1 MSADGNSNIIVLI
14 GPEGGFSERE
24 VGEIK
29 SAGGISASLGSRILK
44 TDTAAISVLATL
56 GCKVNQYES
65 EAMQKLFAAAGY
77 EIAQEISEADV
88 VVVNTCTVTAVSSQK
103 SRQMIRRAANK
114 NCVLAVVGCYAQS
127 EPEEI
132 SKIDGVDVIIGTKD
146 RTRIVELVE
155 AALKN
160 RGEKILQVG
169 DVDGIK
175 DFEELPHTP
184 HRTRAFLKI
193 EDGCNN
199 FCSYCII
206 PYVRG
211 RVRSRSLESIRAEC
225 LELKKNYKEIVLTGI
240 HIGAYGRDLRGK
252 DSGVR
257 DKGINLINAIKT
269 VLEAAEPLRLRLG
282 SLESTEMTDELIE
295 LIKND
300 KRICNHVH
308 LPLQSGSD
316 EILKAMR
323 RPYSTKDFATL
334 TARLV
339 KEVPEISIGTD
350 LIVGFPGE
358 TDKHFDETI
367 NFIQSQPF
375 SKIHVFP
382 FSARQG
388 TIAATLPNQI
398 PSQIKKSRA
407 GRALEISRAKS
418 ELFNERFIRETVEII
433 AETSADGLVDGLTKN
448 YVRVYVPDKNIRL
461 GEVITVKVEKIFKDG
476 VKGNEE

>member
-1 MSADGNSNIIVLI
+1 MSACKV
-14 GPEGGFSERE
+14 FFQ
-24 VGEIK
+24 
-29 SAGGISASLGSRILK
+29 
-44 TDTAAISVLATL
+44 TL

-65 EAMQKLFAAAGY
+65 EAMQKLFTAAGY
-77 EIAQEISEADV
+77 EVAQKISEADI

-103 SRQMIRRAANK
+103 SRQMIRRAAK
-114 NCVLAVVGCYAQS
+114 ENCVLVVVGCYAQS

-132 SKIDGVDVIIGTKD
+132 SKIDGVDIIIGTKD

-169 DVDGIK
+169 SVEGIRA
-175 DFEELPHTP
+175 FEELPHTP

-211 RVRSRSLESIRAEC
+211 RVRSRTLESIRAES
-225 LELKKNYKEIVLTGI
+225 LELKANYKEIVLTGI
-240 HIGAYGRDLRGK
+240 HIGAYGRDVK
-252 DSGVR
+252 NIS
-257 DKGINLINAIKT
+257 LIDAVKV
-269 VLEAAEPLRLRLG
+269 VLDAANPLRLRLG
-282 SLESTEMTDELIE
+282 SLESAEMTDELIE

-300 KRICNHVH
+300 VRICNHVH

-323 RPYSTKDFATL
+323 RPYTTKNFAEL

-367 NFIQSQPF
+367 DFIQSQPF

-382 FSARQG
+382 YSARTG
-388 TIAATLPNQI
+388 TVAAALPNQI
-398 PSQIKKSRA
+398 PAQIKKVRA

-418 ELFNERFIRETVEII
+418 KTFNERLIGKTVEII
-433 AETSADGLVDGLTKN
+433 AETSEGGLVDGLTKN
-448 YVRVYVPDKNIRL
+448 YVRVYTPDKNIPL
-461 GEVITVKVEKIFKDG
+461 GEVIKVRVEKIFKDG
-476 VKGNEE
+476 VFGELK